1 MATDGIFV
9 RVLGDHGPFSTMGKS
24 IGYQVTIGQSSFLV
38 DCGSPLF
45 QQIGGH
51 GLKDIKGLI
60 ITHSHDDHK
69 RWFTDLALFSL
80 YSPDVPHRLPIM
92 TTAVIDQELR
102 IASGPALNTSL
113 SSDSKMVVD
122 LAYDDYV
129 EYRPLGP
136 RPKYRITG
144 ATPNQGGASLLVVDR
159 NGTPVG
165 PERAKIVISSKN
177 GQPRLLMKDPQYGE
191 WIEPETFY
199 PFSSEFFYESECNI
213 YRDPSGFTI
222 EAINAPVWHGVPSIG
237 LRFSTATESLVF
249 SGDTAHDTVLWQ
261 TLHSEKRPQR
271 LNCTPDEF
279 ERAAVLHG
287 DINDYVERIWSAER
301 YHEAMAAFDNGI
313 VIHDIATRRSV
324 VHTDYRNLE
333 KTTLRSDKTI
343 LTHSP
348 DKMTSEW
355 ALSRAEKIFCIR
367 GAAFFEKVDDSLQP
381 MNADIYHKERG
392 RYFVGYK
399 NPDGATTVFENDGIL
414 NLGGTWEWENGR
426 ELYKIDLYEDI
437 AGQYLPVL
445 NDEQSSRYTI
455 RPDGRVELVVFGDQG
470 SQGTVIEDQR
480 VRLSGIN
487 SEKQFETRSNGAT
500 E

>member
-1 MATDGIFV
+1 
-9 RVLGDHGPFSTMGKS
+9 
-24 IGYQVTIGQSSFLV
+24 
-38 DCGSPLF
+38 
-45 QQIGGH
+45 
-51 GLKDIKGLI
+51 
-60 ITHSHDDHK
+60 
-69 RWFTDLALFSL
+69 
-80 YSPDVPHRLPIM
+80 
-92 TTAVIDQELR
+92 
-102 IASGPALNTSL
+102 
-113 SSDSKMVVD
+113 
-122 LAYDDYV
+122 
-129 EYRPLGP
+129 
-136 RPKYRITG
+136 
-144 ATPNQGGASLLVVDR
+144 
-159 NGTPVG
+159 
-165 PERAKIVISSKN
+165 
-177 GQPRLLMKDPQYGE
+177 MKDPQYGE

-287 DINDYVERIWSAER
+287 DINDFVERIWSAER

-392 RYFVGYK
+392 RYFVGYR